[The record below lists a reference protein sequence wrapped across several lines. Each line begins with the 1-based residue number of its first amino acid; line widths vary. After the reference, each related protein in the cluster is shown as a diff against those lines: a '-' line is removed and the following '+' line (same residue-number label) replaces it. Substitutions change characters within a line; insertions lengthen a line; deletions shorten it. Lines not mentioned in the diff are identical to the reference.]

1 MRTVLLAESASLL
14 LFWIAFSFIADWDGG
29 DEGRVPWAVLGFGCL
44 AMVGIAW
51 VRRRPLV
58 GTNPAA
64 LVGAYRT
71 QFFISLGLAL
81 MPALTALAG
90 VLLVGSLWIYLL
102 GFNFSLGGL
111 VWIAPTRGDLER
123 RQAEITASGSPLSLL
138 DALLTTPFGKHP
150 GGLDTTK

>member
-1 MRTVLLAESASLL
+1 VNGSDDPGWGVPLRSLAWRAVPFVGLLVARRSRKRQDSLTALRTVLLAESASLL

-71 QFFISLGLAL
+71 QFFIS
-81 MPALTALAG
+81 
-90 VLLVGSLWIYLL
+90 
-102 GFNFSLGGL
+102 
-111 VWIAPTRGDLER
+111 
-123 RQAEITASGSPLSLL
+123 
-138 DALLTTPFGKHP
+138 
-150 GGLDTTK
+150 